1 MNMWGDD
8 GQGSYIP
15 YTDTAVHELDRRLQ
29 EIDKRLRLIEKE
41 IESIKEKGA
50 NQNV

>member
-15 YTDTAVHELDRRLQ
+15 YTDTAIQELNRHLQ

-41 IESIKEKGA
+41 IESLKEKY
-50 NQNV
+50 QVK